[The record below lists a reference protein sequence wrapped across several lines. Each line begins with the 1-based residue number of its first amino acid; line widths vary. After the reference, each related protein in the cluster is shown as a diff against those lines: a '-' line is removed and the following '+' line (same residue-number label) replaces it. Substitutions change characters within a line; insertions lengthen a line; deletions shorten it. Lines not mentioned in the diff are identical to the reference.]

1 MEFDDPTFGGDLP
14 TYLTNPD
21 DLAGY
26 GDARDERAA
35 REHRWIRD
43 NAERMVIMPDGSVW
57 GIVGSQAASWAV
69 DQSTG
74 KAAAPYTIL
83 YLYDPTG
90 QRPATVRGAEPSHP
104 DYVPGVTALRTEGR
118 VVSVE
123 EGTSF
128 AASRR
133 TGGDAGTPGGGGAG
147 AGAGA
152 GAGRRGRGV
161 GVKPGAGGVGRGPG
175 VVTGSGRGER
185 AAGAQL
191 APVTGASKFPTWTIP
206 VGLLAI
212 VGGYLFYRYTK
223 AKKMRALGGFDVR

>member
-35 REHRWIRD
+35 REHTWIRD

-69 DQSTG
+69 DASTG
-74 KAAAPYTIL
+74 KVAAPYTIL

-90 QRPATVRGAEPSHP
+90 QRPSPVRGAEPSHP
-104 DYVPGVTALRTEGR
+104 DYVPGVTALRTEGK

-123 EGTSF
+123 DGTAF

-133 TGGDAGTPGGGGAG
+133 TGTAENGGAG
-147 AGAGA
+147 DAVAA
-152 GAGRRGRGV
+152 RRGVGSKPGQGRGV
-161 GVKPGAGGVGRGPG
+161 GRSASGVMGTGRGD
-175 VVTGSGRGER
+175 R
-185 AAGAQL
+185 AAGAKL
-191 APVTGASKFPTWTIP
+191 PGIVKSSVFPTWAIP
-206 VGLLAI
+206 VGLLAV
-212 VGGYLFYRYTK
+212 VGAYLGYRYYK
-223 AKKMRALGGFDVR
+223 AKKMRALGLRRGDEG

>member
-26 GDARDERAA
+26 GDARDERVA

-57 GIVGSQAASWAV
+57 GIVGSQTASWAV
-69 DQSTG
+69 DESTG
-74 KAAAPYTIL
+74 KAAAPYSIL

-90 QRPATVRGAEPSHP
+90 QRPSPVRGAEPSHP
-104 DYVPGVTALRTEGR
+104 DYVPGVTALRTDGQ
-118 VVSVE
+118 VVSIE
-123 EGTSF
+123 DGTSF

-133 TGGDAGTPGGGGAG
+133 TGGDAGTPGGGGG
-147 AGAGA
+147 
-152 GAGRRGRGV
+152 GRRGRGV
-161 GVKPGAGGVGRGPG
+161 GVKPGAGGVGRGAG
-175 VVTGSGRGER
+175 VVGAGRGDR

-206 VGLLAI
+206 VGLVAL

-223 AKKMRALGGFDVR
+223 AKKMRALGGFNVR

>member
-35 REHRWIRD
+35 YAHRWVRD

-57 GIVGSQAASWAV
+57 GIVGSQAESWAV
-69 DQSTG
+69 DTTTG
-74 KAAAPYTIL
+74 KSALPYAIL

-90 QRPATVRGAEPSHP
+90 QRPLPIRGTDPSHP
-104 DYVPGVTALRTEGR
+104 DYVPGVTALRTDGQ
-118 VVSVE
+118 VVSIE

-133 TGGDAGTPGGGGAG
+133 TGGDAGTPGGGGG
-147 AGAGA
+147 GG
-152 GAGRRGRGV
+152 GRRGRGV
-161 GVKPGAGGVGRGPG
+161 GAKPGAGGVGRGAG
-175 VVTGSGRGER
+175 VAGSGRGDR

-191 APVTGASKFPTWTIP
+191 APVGGGSKFPTWTIP
-206 VGLLAI
+206 VGLIAI

-223 AKKMRALGGFDVR
+223 AKKMRAPGGFDVR

>member
-1 MEFDDPTFGGDLP
+1 MDFDDPTFGELP

-26 GDARDERAA
+26 GDARDERVA

-57 GIVGSQAASWAV
+57 GIVGAQAASWAV
-69 DQSTG
+69 DASTG
-74 KAAAPYTIL
+74 KAAAPYSIL
-83 YLYDPTG
+83 YLYDPMG
-90 QRPATVRGAEPSHP
+90 QRPSPVRGAEPSHP
-104 DYVPGVTALRTEGR
+104 DYVPGVTALRTDGQ

-133 TGGDAGTPGGGGAG
+133 TGDAESGGAG
-147 AGAGA
+147 G

-161 GVKPGAGGVGRGPG
+161 GVKPGAGGVGRAAPG
-175 VVTGSGRGER
+175 VMGTGRGSK

-191 APVTGASKFPTWTIP
+191 PAVVKPAMFPSWAIP
-206 VGLLAI
+206 VGLLAV
-212 VGGYLFYRYTK
+212 VGAYLGYRYYK
-223 AKKMRALGGFDVR
+223 ARKMRAAIGGFDVR